1 MQQPPIIVVAGPTA
15 SGKTRLAVELALTL
29 DGEVL
34 SCDSMQL
41 YRHMDIGTAKP
52 TAEEM
57 RGVPHHMIDVI
68 DPAESFSVGRY
79 VEMAAPILED
89 IRRRGKA
96 VILCGGTGL
105 YADSLLLGRDFAP
118 MPRTGRREE
127 LEALADRA
135 GIEAVIERLRAVDP
149 EAAARLHPSD
159 RKRII
164 RAMEVYLETGQTIT
178 DHDRASKAQPPK
190 YRALWLGLT
199 FADRAALYD
208 RINRRVDQ
216 MVEQGLAEELASL
229 LQPGAPPGGHQP
241 PGHRLQ
247 GAAAGPPGGNFLG
260 RGLGPGQAGVP
271 PLRQAPADVAAP
283 QRADPLDR
291 PGRPP
296 GLDQNLVRGPDHFAG
311 SRASVGATIS
321 RPPGPVCKAPCR
333 AHRLPTP
340 RCRGGLHIRPEPGA
354 LLSGP
359 RWLRGLGKGA
369 YKMRPYGGNAAG
381 CVRRG
386 AVHTVGCASESNT
399 PPRLRQHSISGFR
412 YYNGTT

>member
-216 MVEQGLAEELASL
+216 MVEQGLA
-229 LQPGAPPGGHQP
+229 
-241 PGHRLQ
+241 
-247 GAAAGPPGGNFLG
+247 
-260 RGLGPGQAGVP
+260 
-271 PLRQAPADVAAP
+271 
-283 QRADPLDR
+283 
-291 PGRPP
+291 
-296 GLDQNLVRGPDHFAG
+296 
-311 SRASVGATIS
+311 
-321 RPPGPVCKAPCR
+321 
-333 AHRLPTP
+333 
-340 RCRGGLHIRPEPGA
+340 
-354 LLSGP
+354 
-359 RWLRGLGKGA
+359 
-369 YKMRPYGGNAAG
+369 
-381 CVRRG
+381 
-386 AVHTVGCASESNT
+386 
-399 PPRLRQHSISGFR
+399 
-412 YYNGTT
+412 